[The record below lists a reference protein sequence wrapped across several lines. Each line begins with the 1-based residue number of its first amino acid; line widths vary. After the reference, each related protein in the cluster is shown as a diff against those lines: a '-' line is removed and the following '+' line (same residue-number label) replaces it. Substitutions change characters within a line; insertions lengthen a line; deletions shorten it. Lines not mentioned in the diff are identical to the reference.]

1 MLYDSIISIF
11 YNNVIHNN
19 TNNTNSIN
27 SNITN
32 SNSINSNIT
41 NSNSINSNTTNSN
54 TTNTKQLFIS
64 PPFGN
69 YFPSVIINELI
80 TKVQKT
86 NVRTTSIVG
95 SFTLEPRPGLLSQ
108 IAKTLRYST
117 EHQGWINKI
126 GFRNKGLDWAI
137 DKYRNDTTAII
148 SVGIIDFKQ
157 VEQLNEKIPNDMNIE
172 VNVSCPNVEKSD
184 FNLSTIN
191 RFLNSEREWTIVKL
205 SPLVS
210 TAEIDSLYAAG
221 WRQFHCSNT
230 IPVSNG
236 GLSGQSIMPYSLN
249 TIKYIRDTYP
259 DAYIIG
265 GGGIKTKEDIHKYS
279 KYGANSHAVSTVL
292 FNPFTFVRLLFELS
306 N

>member
-1 MLYDSIISIF
+1 MLYNSINSIIHNNIF
-11 YNNVIHNN
+11 HNILNNGN
-19 TNNTNSIN
+19 TNNTNSNIN
-27 SNITN
+27 TN
-32 SNSINSNIT
+32 N
-41 NSNSINSNTTNSN
+41 INSNTS
-54 TTNTKQLFIS
+54 NTKQLFIS

-86 NVRTTSIVG
+86 NVQTTSIVG

-108 IAKTLRYST
+108 IIKTLRYST

-126 GFRNKGLDWAI
+126 GFRNKGIDWAI
-137 DKYRNDTTAII
+137 DKYRNDKNTII
-148 SVGIIDFKQ
+148 SIGIIDFKQ
-157 VEQLNEKIPNDMNIE
+157 VEQLNEKIPDDMNIE

-210 TAEIDSLYAAG
+210 TEEIDTLYTAG

-236 GLSGQSIMPYSLN
+236 GLSGRSIMPYSLN
-249 TIKYIRDTYP
+249 TIRYIRETYP

-265 GGGIKTKEDIHKYS
+265 GGGIKTKEDINKYS
-279 KYGANSHAVSTVL
+279 KYGADSHAVSTAL
-292 FNPFTFVRLLFELS
+292 FNPFTFARLLFELS